1 MNQLSKKCVA
11 AVALVIGLVG
21 CGSDDDDHVAP
32 PPTETEAN
40 TIVDVAMDSGN
51 FTTLV
56 AALEATGLDETLDD
70 EEGTFTVFA
79 PTDDAFAL
87 LGEETI
93 NGLLSDTDTL
103 SDILLYHVIVDAEV
117 DASAAIASAG
127 STVEMANGKSV
138 GLSLEGESLMV
149 NLAMVTTTD
158 IEADNGVIHVIDA
171 VLMPPADR
179 GEPTMNIVETAVE
192 AGSFTTLV
200 AALQAAGLDTVLA
213 DESQTYTVFA
223 PTDDAFAM
231 VGEENINALL
241 NDTQALEAVLL
252 QHVVSGAELSSIDA
266 YAANGTQVES
276 ASGANVLVDIVD
288 RMLTVGGAKVVT
300 SDIYTTNGVIHVID
314 TVIVGDV
321 ELPAPPQSIVDV
333 AMEAGSFSTLIAAL
347 QATGLDTTL
356 ADLDGEFTVFAPT
369 DDAFAALGQD
379 TIDGLLADTDAL
391 TDILLYHVIVDGEV
405 LADAAIGV
413 ANSDMPKIEM
423 GNGDMAALSLS
434 DDSLYV
440 NTSMVAQPNV
450 MADNGVI
457 HAIDQVLMPPA
468 EMGMPMDNIV
478 QTAVNAGNF
487 TTLVTALQAAGLD
500 ATLADENET
509 FTVFAPTDAAFEKI
523 DSATLDALL
532 MDTPALTQVLLQ
544 HVIQGA
550 AVDSVTAFTL
560 NGTSVNTAADEDVTI
575 EIVDGM
581 LQVQGSNVVMYDV
594 YTSNGVIHVIDTVIT
609 ETL

>member
-1 MNQLSKKCVA
+1 MKQLTVKCLA
-11 AVALVIGLVG
+11 AVALVAGLAG
-21 CGSDDDDHVAP
+21 CGSDDDNDNPLP
-32 PPTETEAN
+32 PEPEVN
-40 TIVDVAMDSGN
+40 TIVDVAVDNGN

-56 AALEATGLDETLDD
+56 TALEATGLDETLDD
-70 EEGTFTVFA
+70 EDGTFTVFA

-93 NGLLSDTDTL
+93 NGLLADTDTL
-103 SDILLYHVIVDAEV
+103 SDILLYHVVVDAEI
-117 DASAAIASAG
+117 DASAAVASAG

-149 NLAMVTTTD
+149 NLALVTTTD

-241 NDTQALEAVLL
+241 NDAQALEAVLL

-266 YAANGTQVES
+266 YAANGTQVGT

-314 TVIVGDV
+314 TVIVGDI

-379 TIDGLLADTDAL
+379 TIDGLLADTDTL

-405 LADAAIGV
+405 LADAAISV

-434 DDSLYV
+434 GDSLYV

-457 HAIDQVLMPPA
+457 HAIDQVMMPPA

-478 QTAVNAGNF
+478 ETAVNAGNF

-544 HVIQGA
+544 HVIQDM

-581 LQVQGSNVVMYDV
+581 LQVQGSNVIMYDI

-609 ETL
+609 ESL